1 MKRTLT
7 RCLYGTLIA
16 GGIIFFGSTAANA
29 AEQPSGDE
37 GTSCGCVTNIITDVT
52 DTATDAVDDIVS
64 SATEHGSQPP
74 ADDTAPP
81 AEDTAPPAE
90 DTAPPAEDTA
100 PPAEDTAPPA
110 EDTAPPAEDTA
121 PPAEETA
128 PPEEDTAPPAE
139 ETTPPA
145 EDTAPPTSGD
155 ADADSAT
162 SGDDSV
168 AGGTNASPVV
178 NIPITANG
186 ISVSGLGD
194 ATATGVATGAG
205 ASDPVGAASGASTS
219 GDDGIASGTA
229 VAPVVTVP
237 VDLGGLA
244 IAGLGD
250 ASTTS
255 AGAWVPEGNAGASS
269 APVGGTSDVVTSG
282 DDSVVG
288 GSVVD
293 PTATLPISLRGL
305 AVSVIGDS
313 ATSGATTG
321 AAADMGA
328 SDPVGAASGASTSGD
343 DGIASGTAVAPVVT
357 VPVDLGGLAIA
368 GLGDAST
375 TSAGAW
381 VPEGN
386 AGASSAPV
394 GGTSDVVT
402 SGDDS
407 VVGGSVVD
415 PTATLPISLRGLAV
429 SVIGDSATS
438 GATTGAAADMGASD
452 PVGAASGASTSGD
465 DGIASG
471 TAVAPVVTVPVD
483 LGGLAIAGLGDA
495 STTRAG
501 AWVPE
506 GNAGAGSAPV
516 GGTSDVVTS
525 GDDSVAGGTAVSPVV
540 DIPVDLAGIAVSGL
554 GDATSSGGGD
564 VSDVAPADADS
575 AGVASNAVTSGDD
588 SIAGGSVV
596 SPAVEAPIT
605 VNGSAV
611 SVVGDSTTSGAATT
625 VDTEGA
631 VTEPVADLGSQSS
644 GDDSVL
650 GGSVVDGPVD
660 APVTAN
666 GNAISVIGD
675 STTSGASTVSEG
687 SAGVDS
693 PMTSGDDSVL
703 GGSLIDLET
712 SVPVTI
718 GGNAISVI
726 GDSTTE
732 VPSGTDDPGTDDP
745 ETDNPETDNPETDNP
760 GTDDPGAD
768 NPGTDDPSA
777 DEPDSNDPDVLEHGS
792 SDSGASPAASSVR
805 WSNSG
810 ASQELPETGA
820 DGSTAVLGLA
830 ALLLLAGAG
839 VKLAGRKRA
848 LRRR

>member
-100 PPAEDTAPPA
+100 PPAEETRPPA
-110 EDTAPPAEDTA
+110 
-121 PPAEETA
+121 
-128 PPEEDTAPPAE
+128 EDTAPPAE

-145 EDTAPPTSGD
+145 EDTAPPAEETTPPAEDTAPPASGD

-186 ISVSGLGD
+186 VAVSGLGD
-194 ATATGVATGAG
+194 SVTSGAATGAS
-205 ASDPVGAASGASTS
+205 ASDPMGAAS
-219 GDDGIASGTA
+219 D
-229 VAPVVTVP
+229 
-237 VDLGGLA
+237 
-244 IAGLGD
+244 
-250 ASTTS
+250 
-255 AGAWVPEGNAGASS
+255 
-269 APVGGTSDVVTSG
+269 
-282 DDSVVG
+282 
-288 GSVVD
+288 
-293 PTATLPISLRGL
+293 
-305 AVSVIGDS
+305 
-313 ATSGATTG
+313 
-321 AAADMGA
+321 
-328 SDPVGAASGASTSGD
+328 
-343 DGIASGTAVAPVVT
+343 
-357 VPVDLGGLAIA
+357 
-368 GLGDAST
+368 
-375 TSAGAW
+375 
-381 VPEGN
+381 
-386 AGASSAPV
+386 
-394 GGTSDVVT
+394 
-402 SGDDS
+402 
-407 VVGGSVVD
+407 
-415 PTATLPISLRGLAV
+415 
-429 SVIGDSATS
+429 
-438 GATTGAAADMGASD
+438 
-452 PVGAASGASTSGD
+452 ASTSGD

-525 GDDSVAGGTAVSPVV
+525 GDDSVVGGSVVDPTATLPISLRGLAVSVIGDSATSGAATGAAADMGASDPVGAASDASTSGDDGIASGTAVAPVVTVPVDLGGLAIAGLGDASTSVGAWVPEGNAGAGSAPVGGTSDVVTSGDDSVVGGTAVSPVV

-564 VSDVAPADADS
+564 VSDVARADADS

-631 VTEPVADLGSQSS
+631 VTEPVADSGSQSS